1 MSNVK
6 SELRTNVT
14 AKLLAFK
21 NNGSSDIP
29 LNTTGLLSTTTIKNQ
44 NIENKAILLRTPT
57 ERK

>member
-29 LNTTGLLSTTTIKNQ
+29 LNITELLSTTIIKNQ
-44 NIENKAILLRTPT
+44 NLKTRL
-57 ERK
+57 